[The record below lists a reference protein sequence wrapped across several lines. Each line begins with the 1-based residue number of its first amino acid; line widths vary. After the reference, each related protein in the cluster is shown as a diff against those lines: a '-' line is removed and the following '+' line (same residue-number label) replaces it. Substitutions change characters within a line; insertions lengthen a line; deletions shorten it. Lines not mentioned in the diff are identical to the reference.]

1 MTTDSSTNIS
11 PLLQVRGLRTS
22 FNTPQGK
29 IAAVNGVSFDVN
41 HGETLGL
48 VGESGCGKSVSALS
62 IMQLVPNPPGVIEDG
77 EILFEGVDLLRIP
90 PKEMQSVRGAGI
102 GMIFQEPMS
111 SLNPVLTIG
120 RQITEPLGVHLGLS
134 GAAAESRAAEL
145 LDMVGIADARR
156 RLGDHPHQLSGGQR
170 QRVMI
175 AIALSCEPKLLIAD
189 EATTALDVT
198 IQAQI
203 LELMKNLTSQL
214 GTALMIITHNLG
226 IIARYADRLNV
237 MYAGKIRESGTAEE
251 VYLRPSHPYTVG
263 LLNSVPRLDR
273 PSGDRLDP
281 IEGEIPDPADR
292 VAGGRPQSASCKSQC
307 WSRLR
312 TARWWRVSSRRPF
325 RKQWGSRGNDEH
337 AGYHRSDDYQRC
349 FVPGF
354 GAAFE
359 CARPAGALSYQAWI
373 YRSA

>member
-1 MTTDSSTNIS
+1 MTADLSVKPL
-11 PLLQVRGLRTS
+11 PLLRVRDLRTS
-22 FNTPQGK
+22 FNTPEGK
-29 IAAVNGVSFDVN
+29 ITAVNGISFDIN

-62 IMQLVPNPPGVIEDG
+62 IMRLVPNPPGVIECG
-77 EILFEGVDLLRIP
+77 EILFEGNDLLKISER
-90 PKEMQSVRGAGI
+90 EMQLVRGVGI

-120 RQITEPLGVHLGLS
+120 RQITEPLEVHLGLT
-134 GAAAESRAAEL
+134 GTAAENRAAEL
-145 LDMVGIADARR
+145 LEMVGIADSRR
-156 RLGDHPHQLSGGQR
+156 RLADHPHQLSGGQR

-203 LELMKNLTSQL
+203 LELMKNLTTQL
-214 GTALMIITHNLG
+214 GTALLIITHNLG
-226 IIARYADRLNV
+226 VVARYADRLNV

-273 PSGDRLDP
+273 PASERLDP
-281 IEGEIPDPADR
+281 IEGEIPDPASLPTGCAFHPRCRWSTSKCGLEDPVLERIQDR
-292 VAGGRPQSASCKSQC
+292 QMVA
-307 WSRLR
+307 
-312 TARWWRVSSRRPF
+312 
-325 RKQWGSRGNDEH
+325 
-337 AGYHRSDDYQRC
+337 C
-349 FVPGF
+349 FESESVTRATG
-354 GAAFE
+354 
-359 CARPAGALSYQAWI
+359 LTLY
-373 YRSA
+373 

>member
-1 MTTDSSTNIS
+1 M
-11 PLLQVRGLRTS
+11 LQVRNLRTS
-22 FNTPQGK
+22 FTTPEGK
-29 IAAVNGVSFDVN
+29 IGAVNGVSFDVN

-62 IMQLVPNPPGVIEDG
+62 IMQLVPNPPGVIETG
-77 EILFEGVDLLRIP
+77 EIIFEGVDLLKISSQ
-90 PKEMQSVRGAGI
+90 EMQSVRGAGI

-120 RQITEPLGVHLGLS
+120 RQITEPLGVHMGLS
-134 GAAAESRAAEL
+134 GWAAESRAAEL
-145 LDMVGIADARR
+145 LEMVGIADSRR

-203 LELMKNLTSQL
+203 LELMKNLTSES
-214 GTALMIITHNLG
+214 GAALMIITHNLG

-237 MYAGKIRESGTAEE
+237 MYAGKIRESGTAEQ
-251 VYLRPSHPYTVG
+251 VYLQPNHPYTVG

-273 PSGDRLDP
+273 PASERLDP
-281 IEGEIPDPADR
+281 IEGEIPDPANLPSGCAFAPRCRWATEKCSVSEPELEQVKDR
-292 VAGGRPQSASCKSQC
+292 QMVACYESK
-307 WSRLR
+307 
-312 TARWWRVSSRRPF
+312 TVSESV
-325 RKQWGSRGNDEH
+325 EI
-337 AGYHRSDDYQRC
+337 
-349 FVPGF
+349 
-354 GAAFE
+354 
-359 CARPAGALSYQAWI
+359 AWK
-373 YRSA
+373 

>member
-1 MTTDSSTNIS
+1 MTTNSTINS
-11 PLLQVRGLRTS
+11 TPLLQVRDLRTS
-22 FNTPQGK
+22 FNTPEGK
-29 IAAVNGVSFDVN
+29 IGAVNGVSFDVN

-62 IMQLVPNPPGVIEDG
+62 IMRLVPNPPGVIESG
-77 EILFEGVDLLRIP
+77 EVLFEGVDLLKISD
-90 PKEMQSVRGAGI
+90 KEMQSVRGAGI

-120 RQITEPLGVHLGLS
+120 RQITEPLGVHLGLKGS
-134 GAAAESRAAEL
+134 AAENRAAEL
-145 LDMVGIADARR
+145 LEMVGIADSKR
-156 RLGDHPHQLSGGQR
+156 RLDDHPHQLSGGQR

-237 MYAGKIRESGTAEE
+237 MYAGKIRESGNAEQ

-273 PSGDRLDP
+273 PATERLDP
-281 IEGEIPDPADR
+281 IEGEIPDPANLPSGCAFRPRCRWATAECEVSEPMLEQIEDR
-292 VAGGRPQSASCKSQC
+292 QLVACFESKA
-307 WSRLR
+307 
-312 TARWWRVSSRRPF
+312 VSDSV
-325 RKQWGSRGNDEH
+325 GI
-337 AGYHRSDDYQRC
+337 
-349 FVPGF
+349 
-354 GAAFE
+354 
-359 CARPAGALSYQAWI
+359 ALQ
-373 YRSA
+373 

>member
-1 MTTDSSTNIS
+1 M
-11 PLLQVRGLRTS
+11 R
-22 FNTPQGK
+22 
-29 IAAVNGVSFDVN
+29 
-41 HGETLGL
+41 
-48 VGESGCGKSVSALS
+48 
-62 IMQLVPNPPGVIEDG
+62 LVPNPPGVIESG
-77 EILFEGVDLLRIP
+77 EVLFEGVDLLKISD
-90 PKEMQSVRGAGI
+90 KEMQSVRGAGI

-120 RQITEPLGVHLGLS
+120 RQITEPLGVHLGLKGS
-134 GAAAESRAAEL
+134 AAENRAAEL
-145 LDMVGIADARR
+145 LEMVGIADSKR
-156 RLGDHPHQLSGGQR
+156 RLDDHPHQLSGGQR

-237 MYAGKIRESGTAEE
+237 MYAGKIRESGNAEQ

-273 PSGDRLDP
+273 PATERLDP
-281 IEGEIPDPADR
+281 IEGEIPDPANLPSGCAFRPRCRWATAEGEVSEPMLEQIEDR
-292 VAGGRPQSASCKSQC
+292 QLVACFESKA
-307 WSRLR
+307 
-312 TARWWRVSSRRPF
+312 VSDSV
-325 RKQWGSRGNDEH
+325 GI
-337 AGYHRSDDYQRC
+337 
-349 FVPGF
+349 
-354 GAAFE
+354 
-359 CARPAGALSYQAWI
+359 ALQ
-373 YRSA
+373 

>member
-1 MTTDSSTNIS
+1 MNSDLSVERL
-11 PLLQVRGLRTS
+11 PLLRVRDLRTS
-22 FNTPQGK
+22 FNTPDGK
-29 IAAVNGVSFDVN
+29 VTAVNGISFDVN

-62 IMQLVPNPPGVIEDG
+62 IMRLVPNPPGMIERG
-77 EILFEGVDLLRIP
+77 EVLFEGTDLLKISER
-90 PKEMQSVRGAGI
+90 EMQLVRGVGI

-120 RQITEPLGVHLGLS
+120 RQITEPLEVHLGLT
-134 GAAAESRAAEL
+134 GAAAQDRASEL
-145 LDMVGIADARR
+145 LEMVGIADSRR
-156 RLGDHPHQLSGGQR
+156 RLADHPHQFSGGQR

-203 LELMKNLTSQL
+203 LELMKNLTNQL
-214 GTALMIITHNLG
+214 GTALLIITHNLG
-226 IIARYADRLNV
+226 VVARYADRLNV

-273 PSGDRLDP
+273 PASERLDP
-281 IEGEIPDPADR
+281 IEGEIPDPSSLPAGWAFHPRCRWSTSKCSLEDPVLEPIENR
-292 VAGGRPQSASCKSQC
+292 QMVACFESKSVAGA
-307 WSRLR
+307 
-312 TARWWRVSSRRPF
+312 T
-325 RKQWGSRGNDEH
+325 
-337 AGYHRSDDYQRC
+337 GYTFH
-349 FVPGF
+349 
-354 GAAFE
+354 
-359 CARPAGALSYQAWI
+359 
-373 YRSA
+373 

>member
-1 MTTDSSTNIS
+1 MTADLSVKPL
-11 PLLQVRGLRTS
+11 PLLRVRDLRTS
-22 FNTPQGK
+22 FNTSEGNVT
-29 IAAVNGVSFDVN
+29 AVNGISFEMN

-62 IMQLVPNPPGVIEDG
+62 IMRLVPNPPGVIECG
-77 EILFEGVDLLRIP
+77 EVLFEGTDLLKISER
-90 PKEMQSVRGAGI
+90 EMQLVRGVGI

-120 RQITEPLGVHLGLS
+120 RQITEPLEVHLGLT
-134 GAAAESRAAEL
+134 GTAAENRAAEL
-145 LDMVGIADARR
+145 LEMVGIADSRR
-156 RLGDHPHQLSGGQR
+156 RLTDHPHQLSGGQR

-203 LELMKNLTSQL
+203 LELMKNLTTQL
-214 GTALMIITHNLG
+214 GTALLIITHNLG
-226 IIARYADRLNV
+226 VVARYADRLNV

-273 PSGDRLDP
+273 PASERLDP
-281 IEGEIPDPADR
+281 IEGEIPDPASLPTGCAFHPRCRWSTSNCRLEDPVLERVQDR
-292 VAGGRPQSASCKSQC
+292 QMVACFESESV
-307 WSRLR
+307 
-312 TARWWRVSSRRPF
+312 ARAT
-325 RKQWGSRGNDEH
+325 GLTL
-337 AGYHRSDDYQRC
+337 Y
-349 FVPGF
+349 
-354 GAAFE
+354 
-359 CARPAGALSYQAWI
+359 
-373 YRSA
+373 

>member
-1 MTTDSSTNIS
+1 MTNISTENSS
-11 PLLQVRGLRTS
+11 PLLQVRNLRTS
-22 FNTPQGK
+22 FNTPEGK
-29 IAAVNGVSFDVN
+29 IAAVAGVSFDVN

-62 IMQLVPNPPGVIEDG
+62 IMRLMPNPPGVIEDG
-77 EILFEGVDLLRIP
+77 EVLFEGIDLLTIP
-90 PKEMQSVRGAGI
+90 EKEMQSVRGAGI

-120 RQITEPLGVHLGLS
+120 RQITEPLEVHLGLS
-134 GAAAESRAAEL
+134 RAAADNRAAEL
-145 LDMVGIADARR
+145 LEMVGIADSRH

-203 LELMKNLTSQL
+203 LELMKNLTTQL
-214 GTALMIITHNLG
+214 GTALLIITHNLG

-251 VYLRPSHPYTVG
+251 VYLHPSHPYTIG

-273 PSGDRLDP
+273 PASERLDP
-281 IEGEIPDPADR
+281 IEGEIPDPANLPTGCAFRPRCRWATAQCEVDEPVLEQVDDR
-292 VAGGRPQSASCKSQC
+292 QMVACYEAK
-307 WSRLR
+307 
-312 TARWWRVSSRRPF
+312 AVSDSVGVVL
-325 RKQWGSRGNDEH
+325 Q
-337 AGYHRSDDYQRC
+337 
-349 FVPGF
+349 
-354 GAAFE
+354 
-359 CARPAGALSYQAWI
+359 
-373 YRSA
+373 

>member
-1 MTTDSSTNIS
+1 MTTDSPINSS
-11 PLLQVRGLRTS
+11 PLLQVRDLRTS
-22 FNTPQGK
+22 FNTSEGK
-29 IAAVNGVSFDVN
+29 IAAVNGVSFDVH

-62 IMQLVPNPPGVIEDG
+62 IMRLVPNPPGVIESG
-77 EILFEGVDLLRIP
+77 EILFDGVDLLKISD
-90 PKEMQSVRGAGI
+90 KEMQSVRGAGI

-120 RQITEPLGVHLGLS
+120 RQITEPLGVHLGLKGS
-134 GAAAESRAAEL
+134 AAENRAAEL
-145 LDMVGIADARR
+145 LELVGIADSKR

-237 MYAGKIRESGTAEE
+237 MYAGKIRESGNAEQ

-273 PSGDRLDP
+273 PASERLDP
-281 IEGEIPDPADR
+281 IEGEIPDPTNLPSGCAFTPRCRWATAECELSEPVLEQVEDR
-292 VAGGRPQSASCKSQC
+292 QMVACFESKA
-307 WSRLR
+307 
-312 TARWWRVSSRRPF
+312 VSDSV
-325 RKQWGSRGNDEH
+325 GI
-337 AGYHRSDDYQRC
+337 
-349 FVPGF
+349 
-354 GAAFE
+354 
-359 CARPAGALSYQAWI
+359 ALQ
-373 YRSA
+373 

>member
-1 MTTDSSTNIS
+1 MTTESPINST
-11 PLLQVRGLRTS
+11 PLLQVRDLRTS
-22 FNTPQGK
+22 FNTSEGK
-29 IAAVNGVSFDVN
+29 IDAVNGVSFDVN

-62 IMQLVPNPPGVIEDG
+62 IMRLVPNPPGVIESG
-77 EILFEGVDLLRIP
+77 EVLFEGVDLLKISD
-90 PKEMQSVRGAGI
+90 KEMQSVRGAGI

-120 RQITEPLGVHLGLS
+120 RQITEPLGVHLGLK
-134 GAAAESRAAEL
+134 GTAADNRAADL
-145 LDMVGIADARR
+145 LEMVGIADSKR

-237 MYAGKIRESGTAEE
+237 MYAGKIRESGNAEQ
-251 VYLRPSHPYTVG
+251 VYLRPRHPYTVG

-273 PSGDRLDP
+273 PATERLDP
-281 IEGEIPDPADR
+281 IEGEIPDPGNLPSGCAFKPR
-292 VAGGRPQSASCKSQC
+292 CRWATVECELTEPVLEQVEGRQMVACFESKS
-307 WSRLR
+307 
-312 TARWWRVSSRRPF
+312 VSDSV
-325 RKQWGSRGNDEH
+325 GI
-337 AGYHRSDDYQRC
+337 
-349 FVPGF
+349 
-354 GAAFE
+354 
-359 CARPAGALSYQAWI
+359 ALQ
-373 YRSA
+373 

>member
-1 MTTDSSTNIS
+1 MTTDSPASSSS
-11 PLLQVRGLRTS
+11 PLLQVRNLRTS
-22 FNTPQGK
+22 FNTPEGK
-29 IAAVNGVSFDVN
+29 VSAVNGVSFDVN

-62 IMQLVPNPPGVIEDG
+62 IMQLVPNPPGVIESG
-77 EILFEGVDLLRIP
+77 EVLFEGVDLLKIS

-134 GAAAESRAAEL
+134 GVAAESRAAEL
-145 LDMVGIADARR
+145 LEMVGIADSRR
-156 RLGDHPHQLSGGQR
+156 RLSDHPHQLSGGQR

-203 LELMKNLTSQL
+203 LELMKNLTSQS

-237 MYAGKIRESGTAEE
+237 MYAGRIRESGTAEQ

-273 PSGDRLDP
+273 PASERLDP
-281 IEGEIPDPADR
+281 IEGEIPDPANLPVGCAFAPRCRWATDECLVSEPPLEQVEDR
-292 VAGGRPQSASCKSQC
+292 QTVACFESK
-307 WSRLR
+307 
-312 TARWWRVSSRRPF
+312 TVSESV
-325 RKQWGSRGNDEH
+325 EI
-337 AGYHRSDDYQRC
+337 
-349 FVPGF
+349 
-354 GAAFE
+354 
-359 CARPAGALSYQAWI
+359 AWQ
-373 YRSA
+373 

>member
-1 MTTDSSTNIS
+1 MTTDTPTNTS
-11 PLLQVRGLRTS
+11 PLLQVRDLRTS
-22 FNTPQGK
+22 FITPQGK
-29 IAAVNGVSFDVN
+29 IPAVNGISFDVN

-62 IMQLVPNPPGVIEDG
+62 IMRLVPNPPGVIESG
-77 EILFEGVDLLRIP
+77 EVLFEGVDLLKISN
-90 PKEMQSVRGAGI
+90 KEMQSVRGAGI

-134 GAAAESRAAEL
+134 GVAAENRAAEL
-145 LDMVGIADARR
+145 LEMVGIADSRR

-175 AIALSCEPKLLIAD
+175 AIGLSCEPKLLIAD

-214 GTALMIITHNLG
+214 GTSLLIITHNLG

-237 MYAGKIRESGTAEE
+237 MYAGKIRESGTAEQ
-251 VYLRPSHPYTVG
+251 VYLRPSHPYTIG

-273 PSGDRLDP
+273 PLSERLDP
-281 IEGEIPDPADR
+281 IEGEIPDPLNLPMGCAFR
-292 VAGGRPQSASCKSQC
+292 PRCRWVTEQCKVAEPVLGQIAGRQSVACYESK
-307 WSRLR
+307 
-312 TARWWRVSSRRPF
+312 AVS
-325 RKQWGSRGNDEH
+325 GSVGITL
-337 AGYHRSDDYQRC
+337 Q
-349 FVPGF
+349 
-354 GAAFE
+354 
-359 CARPAGALSYQAWI
+359 
-373 YRSA
+373 